1 MLGIFG
7 IVCFSLLIFFLLTA
21 FMKPIPKDNYG
32 GGEVEIN
39 LVECAIC
46 HDDFDENIV
55 FTKRMGPLNRNYY
68 FCETCAEEF
77 YQEYQEQR
85 IERVTH
91 S

>member
-1 MLGIFG
+1 MLGIFAIIG
-7 IVCFSLLIFFLLTA
+7 VSLLIFFLLAA
-21 FMKPIPKDNYG
+21 FMKPIPKGNN
-32 GGEVEIN
+32 GEVEIN

-55 FTKRMGPLNRNYY
+55 FTKRMGPLSNNYH

-85 IERVTH
+85 IERVAQT
-91 S
+91 

>member
-1 MLGIFG
+1 MLAILGIVF
-7 IVCFSLLIFFLLTA
+7 FSLLVFFILAA
-21 FMKPIPKDNYG
+21 FMKPLPKEND
-32 GGEVEIN
+32 GEYEIN

-46 HDDFDENIV
+46 HDDFDETYV
-55 FTKRMGPLNRNYY
+55 FTKRMGPLNNNYH

-85 IERVTH
+85 IERVAN